1 MKIIFIASA
10 NSIHSIR
17 WIKYFSSNTDNKI
30 TWIST
35 KKPNHETAIEYLKLN
50 KDIKKYIISNFK
62 NSINILKEIIF
73 LRNSLVHIH
82 YLGWHSLL
90 VIFIHKSNKI
100 ISTPWGSDLLLN
112 RNKIKDIWLNYLFSR
127 TSLVLCD
134 SKRLADISF
143 KFGHRKK
150 IIKIINFGIDTS
162 LYNKKRS
169 IFTSNKNIIVGSN
182 RRLEKIYDIETFI
195 NAANIL
201 VKNIENIIFFIAGDG
216 SLRDYLDRKVKEK
229 GIEHKIKFLGSLDKE
244 EMLNFY
250 NSIDIYVST
259 SLSDGGLAS
268 STAEA
273 MSFERLVIV
282 SNNSDN
288 KKWIKDGINGYLF
301 ENSNAIQLS
310 KIIESTIKNKHSS
323 KEISK
328 LARETIEKNYSY
340 EKEMSKVNRLYNQ
353 TLIAKK

>member
-1 MKIIFIASA
+1 MKIFFIASA
-10 NSIHSIR
+10 NSVHSLR
-17 WIKYFSSNTDNKI
+17 WVKYFSLNTDNKI
-30 TWIST
+30 TWISF
-35 KKPNHETAIEYLKLN
+35 KRPNHETLIEFKKLN
-50 KDIKKYIISNFK
+50 KNIKKYIISNFQ
-62 NSINILKEIIF
+62 NLIIIFKEIIL

-90 VIFIHKSNKI
+90 LIFIHKSNKI

-112 RNKIKDIWLNYLFSR
+112 RNKIKNIWLNYLFNR

-143 KFGHRKK
+143 KFGQEKK

-182 RRLEKIYDIETFI
+182 RKLEKIYDIETFI

-201 VKNIENIIFFIAGDG
+201 IKKIKNISFHIAGDG
-216 SLRDYLDRKVKEK
+216 SLRDYLNKKVKEK
-229 GIEHKIKFLGSLDKE
+229 GIENKVKFLGSLDKE

-273 MSFERLVIV
+273 MSFERLVII

-288 KKWIKDGINGYLF
+288 NEWIEDGINGYLF
-301 ENSNAIQLS
+301 ENSNYIQLS
-310 KIIESTIKNKHSS
+310 KIVESTIKNKTNA

-328 LARETIEKNYSY
+328 LARKTIEKKCSY
-340 EKEMSKVNRLYNQ
+340 EKEMSKVNHIYNE
-353 TLIAKK
+353 TIILK